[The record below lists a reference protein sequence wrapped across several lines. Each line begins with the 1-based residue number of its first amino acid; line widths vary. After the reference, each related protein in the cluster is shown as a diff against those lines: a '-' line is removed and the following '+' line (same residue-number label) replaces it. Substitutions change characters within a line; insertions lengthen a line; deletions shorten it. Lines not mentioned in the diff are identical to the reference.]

1 VLIVLRF
8 VVACLSL
15 MLGLSSVLAQATGGT
30 ITDTGG
36 WTVTIKAN
44 AFASPTYP
52 GSAHMGFM
60 AFPSGSIRRAGAN
73 AAWGAPD
80 DSLGAAL
87 YTTDTFEIGPVIRYQ
102 AGRYSGQAKELR
114 GLTDLR
120 WSVEPGIYAQ
130 AWLVPDSLRARFE
143 LRRGFHGHEG
153 VVGSFGLDAVQRYGA
168 WTFSAGPRMQVA
180 DAEYMKSFYGV
191 TQRDAAWNG
200 RVAAYKPNAGLK
212 SYGATGAATYR
223 LNDAWSTT
231 VSAQWERLTGPAANS
246 PLIRNIGKR
255 DQITVGVGLSYSFSW
270 R

>member
-1 VLIVLRF
+1 VLRLAL
-8 VVACLSL
+8 ACLSMMITTL
-15 MLGLSSVLAQATGGT
+15 PGFAQATGGP

-60 AFPSGSIRRAGAN
+60 AFPSGSIRRAGTN

-80 DSLGAAL
+80 DSIGVAL
-87 YTTDTFEIGPVIRYQ
+87 YDTGSFEIGPVIRYQ
-102 AGRYSGQAKELR
+102 AGRYSGQHKELR
-114 GLTDLR
+114 GLSDLR

-168 WTFSAGPRMQVA
+168 WTFSAGPRLQVA

-200 RVAAYKPNAGLK
+200 RVAAYKPNAGVK
-212 SYGATGAATYR
+212 SYGATAAASYKI
-223 LNDAWSTT
+223 NDRWSTT
-231 VSAQWERLTGPAANS
+231 VSAQWERLTGPAVDS

-255 DQITVGVGLSYSFSW
+255 DQFTVGASVSYSFDW